1 MQIVFSCEA
10 FNRVESRERHEF
22 LDILYRI
29 GPQTEIESTKVTHKV
44 LPLSNQ
50 LVDCDTE
57 NVIYIINY
65 ITCGISSIGCTAES
79 MKVRFRNHK
88 SHIKYARRTC
98 EVSIHFSENQGV
110 HVFDKSTPKSYD
122 NTLKGQLEVIIIE
135 KVDVSGVGT
144 DTQSRLKQCKKR
156 EYYWQNQLK
165 TPRQY
170 GGMNVREEI

>member
-65 ITCGISSIGCTAES
+65 ITCGISS
-79 MKVRFRNHK
+79 R
-88 SHIKYARRTC
+88 
-98 EVSIHFSENQGV
+98 V
-110 HVFDKSTPKSYD
+110 HS
-122 NTLKGQLEVIIIE
+122 
-135 KVDVSGVGT
+135 
-144 DTQSRLKQCKKR
+144 
-156 EYYWQNQLK
+156 
-165 TPRQY
+165 
-170 GGMNVREEI
+170 